1 MQTERCDLKCM
12 IEYGL
17 RYRQSSIRLMCSS
30 VPAMTNLE
38 RREKEK
44 ELERTKEDMK
54 KEKEELREIHQ
65 ELQQIREE
73 MDMKEQG
80 MKRLQRESDDLNHDY
95 QCLSHSKQREFSHYQ
110 SILASRTNR
119 QISDSSLPTTEEL
132 NHADTI
138 VSYRV

>member
-73 MDMKEQG
+73 MDMKEQDYFLLQERFHENIHQRAFH
-80 MKRLQRESDDLNHDY
+80 RLWPHARS
-95 QCLSHSKQREFSHYQ
+95 
-110 SILASRTNR
+110 
-119 QISDSSLPTTEEL
+119 SSLL
-132 NHADTI
+132 
-138 VSYRV
+138 

>member
-1 MQTERCDLKCM
+1 MYIQSVLCAQDFDLKLFYFFN
-12 IEYGL
+12 IFYFQPKVL
-17 RYRQSSIRLMCSS
+17 NAL
-30 VPAMTNLE
+30 
-38 RREKEK
+38 
-44 ELERTKEDMK
+44 TKRSK
-54 KEKEELREIHQ
+54 KCK
-65 ELQQIREE
+65 

-95 QCLSHSKQREFSHYQ
+95 QCLYLQKQREFSHYQ

>member
-44 ELERTKEDMK
+44 ELERTKED
-54 KEKEELREIHQ
+54 
-65 ELQQIREE
+65 
-73 MDMKEQG
+73 
-80 MKRLQRESDDLNHDY
+80 
-95 QCLSHSKQREFSHYQ
+95 REFGARALVRH
-110 SILASRTNR
+110 SRLL
-119 QISDSSLPTTEEL
+119 SYDKSLLVAYPTI
-132 NHADTI
+132 ADFMYFM
-138 VSYRV
+138 S